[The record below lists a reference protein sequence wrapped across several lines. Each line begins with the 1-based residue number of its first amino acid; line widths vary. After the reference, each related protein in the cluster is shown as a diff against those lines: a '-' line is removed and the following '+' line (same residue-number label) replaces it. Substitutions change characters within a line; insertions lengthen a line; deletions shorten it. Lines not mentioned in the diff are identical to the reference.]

1 MRFLADVWHPNGL
14 SLLRVSHGILLLTY
28 Y

>member
-14 SLLRVSHGILLLTY
+14 SLLRVSHDILSLNY